1 MLRSL
6 LVLVLMAVSLEAAA
20 GPQLVRFG
28 VTPVILQDDYDA
40 MLAFRQYVEKKTG
53 WVVELVPRSSYGQTM
68 EMVKRREL
76 DFAWVSA
83 APYVYLRHAA
93 KIRIVAMPLLKGRP
107 TFQSYLIVSSD
118 DHDTQSILNLRGR
131 IFAYADPYS
140 HTGYVVPR
148 YQLWRAGQDPRN
160 FFAKTFF
167 AAGHK
172 NVVRAVASGLADG
185 GSVDSFVWDALARVD
200 PGLVAKTR
208 IAARSVEFGSPP
220 IVAAPDVATR
230 DVEKLRR
237 VMIGMADDPSA
248 TEVLRK
254 IQVEGFVTGDPAA
267 FAEVEAMMRAIGDL

>member
-1 MLRSL
+1 MIRSL
-6 LVLVLMAVSLEAAA
+6 LVLLLMAVSLETAA

-40 MLAFRQYVEKKTG
+40 MLAFRQYIEKKTG
-53 WVVELVPRSSYGQTM
+53 WVVELVPRNSYSQTM

-93 KIRIVAMPLLKGRP
+93 KIQIVAMPILKGRP
-107 TFQSYLIVSSD
+107 TFQSYLIVPSD

-148 YQLWRAGQDPRN
+148 YELWRAGQDPQN

-172 NVVRAVASGLADG
+172 NVIRAVASGLADG
-185 GSVDSFVWDALARVD
+185 GSVDSFVWDALVRVD
-200 PGLVAKTR
+200 PGLIARTR
-208 IAARSVEFGSPP
+208 IAARSTEFGSPP
-220 IVAAPDVATR
+220 IVAGPNVTAR
-230 DVEKLRR
+230 DVETMRR
-237 VMIGMADDPSA
+237 VIVGMGADPSA
-248 TEVLRK
+248 AEVLRK
-254 IQVEGFVTGDPAA
+254 LQMEGFVPGDPAA